1 MSKKKYICT
10 YFDFNYLPRGL
21 ALFYVIKKFQHD
33 FELFVLTFDEQS
45 YNYLENLHEENL
57 RLISSEKYNSYFN
70 TSVDRYPDKKQYF
83 FSATPN
89 LCSYLF
95 DTQPGI
101 DTVSY
106 THLTLPTKR
115 IV

>member
-10 YFDFNYLPRGL
+10 YSAFNYLPRGL
-21 ALFYVIKKFQHD
+21 ALFYSIKKFHHD

-45 YNYLENLHEENL
+45 YSYLENLHEENL
-57 RLISSEKYNSYFN
+57 RLIASEKYNSYFN

-89 LCSYLF
+89 LCSYLL
-95 DTQPGI
+95 DRKSTRLNSSHANI
-101 DTVSY
+101 SY
-106 THLTLPTKR
+106 A
-115 IV
+115 VF